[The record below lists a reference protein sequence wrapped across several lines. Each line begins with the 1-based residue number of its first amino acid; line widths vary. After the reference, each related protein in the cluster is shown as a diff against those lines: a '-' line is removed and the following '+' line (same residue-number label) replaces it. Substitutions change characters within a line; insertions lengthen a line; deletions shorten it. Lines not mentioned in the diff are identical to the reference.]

1 MPKRYSKKSKKLS
14 KKLSKKRSK
23 KRSRRRSR
31 VKSGGMLG
39 QMSREHQIREHQIQS
54 LLEQQEKTNQMIL
67 KLRQDQQRERLG
79 PAAPEALL
87 ERAAAAVASGPS
99 AFMEKV
105 ASLPADIPGR
115 QSIMDSAK
123 VVLNEAAKE
132 GQRGF
137 NNMKINVTEK
147 LADILVGPSNLA
159 REYFTPEER
168 LYILDIFNKG
178 IEDSERQNVIL
189 GDSPSVKMG
198 KDAVNKVN
206 AAIKRRR
213 SGRRFTG
220 NARAQRKQR
229 EAREAM
235 AQQALDNL

>member
-39 QMSREHQIREHQIQS
+39 QMSREDEIQS
-54 LLEQQEKTNQMIL
+54 LLEQQKITNLKIE
-67 KLRQDQQRERLG
+67 KLRRDKQRARLG
-79 PAAPEALL
+79 AAAPEALL
-87 ERAAAAVASGPS
+87 ERGAAAVASVPS

-105 ASLPADIPGR
+105 ASLPADIPGLR

-123 VVLNEAAKE
+123 VGFNEAAKE

-147 LADILVGPSNLA
+147 LAEFLMGSSTLA
-159 REYFTPEER
+159 PPFTPEER

-178 IEDSERQNVIL
+178 IEDSEQQNVIL
-189 GDSPSVKMG
+189 GDSPLVKMG
-198 KDAVNKVN
+198 TDAVNNVN
-206 AAIKRRR
+206 AAIQKRRR
-213 SGRRFTG
+213 GRRLTA

-235 AQQALDNL
+235 AQQALENL